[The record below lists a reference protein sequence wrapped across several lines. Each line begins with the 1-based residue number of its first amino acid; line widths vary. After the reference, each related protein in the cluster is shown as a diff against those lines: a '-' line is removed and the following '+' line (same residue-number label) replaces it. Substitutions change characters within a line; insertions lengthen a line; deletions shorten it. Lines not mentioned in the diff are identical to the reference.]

1 MNNLEKMF
9 YNVGKAGEKMSKKLA
24 ERFSVNIK
32 QDARHAKGID
42 CEYLANTLVIT
53 RGGTIYYIVR
63 ANHNDD
69 ESLSTG
75 YFCDG
80 FLIDMDPSDIYRNI
94 DENDYSFS
102 IRTWDLFKN
111 AYPFYNYD
119 EKDMRY
125 RDALYNHDILYTFR
139 STMDNDY
146 NKMISELLKCYKG
159 DMFTPY
165 IHEYSCHR
173 IAPNTNMLFKPNLS
187 KAFTDF
193 ASLEKEMN
201 RCREKDESVDIS
213 VTISDEDS
221 REYFKDELLNE
232 KQFTTITI
240 PDSCISEFINT
251 YNIGKFLADC
261 EYYNN
266 TDELVDFYKNLVK
279 DNNGLLF
286 YIRVF
291 SELLDIPWEELVEK
305 HTPKTPSQIIL
316 SSEANMTK
324 FLRYTIWIIQ
334 KMMYLKNMVLV
345 KQQHIV

>member
-42 CEYLANTLVIT
+42 CKYLANTLVIT

-125 RDALYNHDILYTFR
+125 RDALYNHDILYTFH

-201 RCREKDESVDIS
+201 RYREEDESIIRKS
-213 VTISDEDS
+213 VTMFSE
-221 REYFKDELLNE
+221 ENLTN
-232 KQFTTITI
+232 ITI
-240 PDSCISEFINT
+240 PDHCMHEFINVS
-251 YNIGKFLADC
+251 NIIKFLEDC
-261 EYYNN
+261 DDYDN
-266 TDELVDFYKNLVK
+266 TNDLIENYKGLVK

-291 SELLDIPWEELVEK
+291 SELLDKPWEESVEN
-305 HTPKTPSQIIL
+305 IL
-316 SSEANMTK
+316 RK
-324 FLRYTIWIIQ
+324 LHHRLY
-334 KMMYLKNMVLV
+334 YLV
-345 KQQHIV
+345 KLI